1 MFSLF
6 VFYLMEHKSLYM
18 DYKNQEKKKIVSKHM
33 AIHCVESSGSV
44 KKKNFLYHDAF
55 PNPITRSGGLCL
67 ALSNPASHNSKETLL
82 SPACH
87 FNWNIEVGHGR
98 KSISILL
105 SWRNLLWWT
114 DCYLAFCFV
123 YVGFFFFFFGLC
135 EFREMKTGYC
145 LLAKAMND
153 MYVT

>member
-123 YVGFFFFFFGLC
+123 YVGFFFFFFW
-135 EFREMKTGYC
+135 T
-145 LLAKAMND
+145 
-153 MYVT
+153 V